1 MSQAPQQPAVS
12 HSSPPGLVARLGAG
26 IRSLLP
32 ARWRNR
38 APVVAVLR
46 LSGVIGAGSP
56 LRPALNLARLDSQIE
71 RAFATRSAKAVALI
85 INSPGGSPAQSHLI
99 MRRIRAL
106 AAEKNLPVFAFIEDV
121 AASGGYMIACAA
133 DEIIADPASIIG
145 SIGVVSASFG
155 FDRLIDKIGV
165 DRRVYTAGHSKAM
178 LDPFRPEQAEDV
190 AHLKALQQEIHAM
203 FIGLVRERR
212 GTKLV
217 GTDEELFSGAFWLA
231 ETAIGFGLADRLGD
245 IKATLRA
252 RYGDKVRL
260 KEVNAPRGFLARRL
274 AGADA
279 NSLTQDVL
287 AVIEERATWARFG
300 L

>member
-1 MSQAPQQPAVS
+1 MAEISGEQVRKVFQKVIPARFRSDTTVVPVVRLTGVIGFS
-12 HSSPPGLVARLGAG
+12 TPLRPGITISGVARL
-26 IRSLLP
+26 
-32 ARWRNR
+32 
-38 APVVAVLR
+38 
-46 LSGVIGAGSP
+46 
-56 LRPALNLARLDSQIE
+56 LD
-71 RAFATRSAKAVALI
+71 RAFSYKRAKAVALI

-106 AAEKNLPVFAFIEDV
+106 AAEKKIPVFAFIEDV

>member
-1 MSQAPQQPAVS
+1 
-12 HSSPPGLVARLGAG
+12 
-26 IRSLLP
+26 
-32 ARWRNR
+32 
-38 APVVAVLR
+38 
-46 LSGVIGAGSP
+46 
-56 LRPALNLARLDSQIE
+56 
-71 RAFATRSAKAVALI
+71 
-85 INSPGGSPAQSHLI
+85 
-99 MRRIRAL
+99 
-106 AAEKNLPVFAFIEDV
+106 
-121 AASGGYMIACAA
+121 
-133 DEIIADPASIIG
+133 
-145 SIGVVSASFG
+145 
-155 FDRLIDKIGV
+155 
-165 DRRVYTAGHSKAM
+165 M